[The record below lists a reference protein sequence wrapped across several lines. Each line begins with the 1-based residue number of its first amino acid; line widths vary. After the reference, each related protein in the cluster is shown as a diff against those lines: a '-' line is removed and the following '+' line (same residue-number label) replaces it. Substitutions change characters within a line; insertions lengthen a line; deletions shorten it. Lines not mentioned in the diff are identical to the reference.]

1 MKATLFIVILLL
13 NDGNFHT
20 TSVHVPTCPP
30 MKEVERNYE
39 KLREAHEFKDWTAL
53 CTTLNFG
60 DREDLPYEDQTPD
73 LKV

>member
-20 TSVHVPTCPP
+20 TSVHVPACPP

-53 CTTLNFG
+53 CTTVNF
-60 DREDLPYEDQTPD
+60 DNRNAPSSDDQPPE
-73 LKV
+73 LEV

>member
-1 MKATLFIVILLL
+1 ML
-13 NDGNFHT
+13 
-20 TSVHVPTCPP
+20 VPHCPP
-30 MKEVERNYE
+30 KDEVYKNYE

-60 DREDLPYEDQTPD
+60 DREDLPHDDQPPE